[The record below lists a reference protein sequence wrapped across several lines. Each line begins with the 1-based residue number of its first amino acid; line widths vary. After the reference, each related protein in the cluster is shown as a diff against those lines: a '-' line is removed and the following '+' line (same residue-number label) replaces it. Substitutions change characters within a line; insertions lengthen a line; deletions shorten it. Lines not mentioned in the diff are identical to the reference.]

1 MKKQHIFAHS
11 LIDTNKAVTT
21 TWLSAEFRQL
31 LDALYYIS
39 GVKGM
44 DSEEFRVNRFVL
56 STFALSLYS
65 HCAADLY
72 ICLARINLLI

>member
-11 LIDTNKAVTT
+11 LIDSNKAVTAI
-21 TWLSAEFRQL
+21 WLSAEFGL
-31 LDALYYIS
+31 GLDQLYYIS

-44 DSEEFRVNRFVL
+44 DCLGVKNQLLLL

-65 HCAADLY
+65 HCPAELY
-72 ICLARINLLI
+72 TSSEN